1 MQKKYA
7 KKRNLM
13 IKYSFTLIELLV
25 STNKHQ
31 CSSENKNNTSLL
43 PQGSTSRL
51 LKASSSHLHAP
62 KAFFTRSAFTLI
74 ELLVVIAT
82 IAILA
87 AMLLPALSNTK
98 EMGKKAFC
106 ANNMKQVGALHGQY
120 TNSND
125 DFIVPDMQ
133 PGVLEKGGNW
143 QGGQHVT
150 QDYPE
155 WFNAKVVFWPVALCK
170 QIPGWKYTGW
180 GVNNSYGPYH
190 SWLHPVVKC
199 PNGFSTGLL
208 YWATTGS
215 FYNIFSYSL
224 QKGIPDNITR
234 ITQMKMPAKTV
245 FMYEQGAYPMADDFG
260 ISAYGSTYIPGSAD
274 VASTSQG
281 IKAALNS
288 THAIMRNDAVRGRH
302 NRTVNLLFMDG
313 HVENIKSGV
322 YYKTRY
328 TYKKFYDR

>member
-13 IKYSFTLIELLV
+13 
-25 STNKHQ
+25 
-31 CSSENKNNTSLL
+31 
-43 PQGSTSRL
+43 
-51 LKASSSHLHAP
+51 KASSSHLHAP

-74 ELLVVIAT
+74 ELLVVIAI

-98 EMGKKAFC
+98 EMGKKILC

-125 DFIVPDMQ
+125 DFIVPDVQ

-143 QGGQHVT
+143 KGGTNVT

-170 QIPGWKYTGW
+170 QIPGWKYTGG
-180 GVNNSYGPYH
+180 GVNNNYGPYH

-199 PNGFSTGLL
+199 PNGFSTGAW
-208 YWATTGS
+208 YYRETGS

-224 QKGIPDNITR
+224 QDGIPYGIPNSITR

-245 FMYEQGAYPMADDFG
+245 FMYEQGGYPMADDFG
-260 ISAYGSTYIPGSAD
+260 FNPGTYIPGSAGVD
-274 VASTSQG
+274 STSRG
-281 IKAALNS
+281 INGALTS
-288 THAIMRNDAVRGRH
+288 TYTIRRNDAVRGRH